1 MGPGQLPRLP
11 VGAAQPGSTDSCQSA
26 LCSGPHQSGVGP
38 DTLGHW
44 FQDGDQSAGHLSMGG
59 DTHAALNS
67 LPKLSELFLGS
78 EYEEKVHPC
87 IDLIDSLR
95 ALGVE
100 KVLVFPAIAMIG
112 DQSSGKSSVLE
123 ALSGVALSRGS
134 GIVTRCP
141 LEVKLKKIHVT
152 EGWKGKIKYKE
163 VQELDYPSEVE
174 KEIKNAQDLMAGK
187 GVGIS
192 QELISLEI
200 SSPYVPDLTLID
212 LPGIAK
218 IIKHIKTYIT
228 KQETINSVVV
238 SSNIDIATTE
248 ALKMANEVDP
258 DGERTLGVLTK
269 PDLVDKGTERTVI
282 DIVHNLSV
290 PLRKGYMIVKSHG
303 QQDTNDK
310 LTLASAITREREF
323 FEEHEYFGLNV
334 ISIFPCTSNLQYMN
348 MTVLPGNGMQIFP
361 LSTVKFCMCTIVT
374 NNSRSVLSLVV
385 IFKWQFPISLQKIK
399 LFNQDFVNAVQGE
412 ECFCFNAVVKAHMK
426 EEILKFENQK
436 FESIVKDQIRLLIIP
451 ATTVLK
457 NTTDTFTEIAVKHFD
472 NFLALHRAAKSGIE
486 DLKQKQ
492 EAAAENMIQTQFK
505 MERIVYRQ
513 DRLYSGDLEEARK
526 LPLSAQRFYSPYTLD
541 SPKQYS
547 INKMTYHLTAY
558 FKVSNRLTIQIPL
571 IICSYVLQDYGETLQ
586 NATLQLLQD
595 KNQFNILLKEWKDM
609 SSDRINLRESIKHLR
624 EAQQCLAKFS
634 ISSSHA

>member
-1 MGPGQLPRLP
+1 MLCHGMKPQQVVATPAAAGRALRVQLPE
-11 VGAAQPGSTDSCQSA
+11 A
-26 LCSGPHQSGVGP
+26 
-38 DTLGHW
+38 
-44 FQDGDQSAGHLSMGG
+44 
-59 DTHAALNS
+59 
-67 LPKLSELFLGS
+67 ELFLGS

-218 IIKHIKTYIT
+218 GKKPCMHSYKYIIKHIKTYIT

-412 ECFCFNAVVKAHMK
+412 EVCTNKKISGK
-426 EEILKFENQK
+426 ELPGFINYRK

>member
-1 MGPGQLPRLP
+1 RGSMGPGQLPRLP

-26 LCSGPHQSGVGP
+26 
-38 DTLGHW
+38 
-44 FQDGDQSAGHLSMGG
+44 
-59 DTHAALNS
+59 
-67 LPKLSELFLGS
+67 LSELFLGS

-218 IIKHIKTYIT
+218 GKKPCMHSYKYIIKHIKTYIT

-412 ECFCFNAVVKAHMK
+412 EVCTNKKISGK
-426 EEILKFENQK
+426 ELPGFINYRK

>member
-1 MGPGQLPRLP
+1 L
-11 VGAAQPGSTDSCQSA
+11 DSV
-26 LCSGPHQSGVGP
+26 H
-38 DTLGHW
+38 
-44 FQDGDQSAGHLSMGG
+44 
-59 DTHAALNS
+59 
-67 LPKLSELFLGS
+67 

-323 FEEHEYFGLNV
+323 FEEHEYFG
-334 ISIFPCTSNLQYMN
+334 
-348 MTVLPGNGMQIFP
+348 
-361 LSTVKFCMCTIVT
+361 IV
-374 NNSRSVLSLVV
+374 
-385 IFKWQFPISLQKIK
+385 
-399 LFNQDFVNAVQGE
+399 
-412 ECFCFNAVVKAHMK
+412 
-426 EEILKFENQK
+426 
-436 FESIVKDQIRLLIIP
+436 
-451 ATTVLK
+451 
-457 NTTDTFTEIAVKHFD
+457 
-472 NFLALHRAAKSGIE
+472 
-486 DLKQKQ
+486 
-492 EAAAENMIQTQFK
+492 
-505 MERIVYRQ
+505 
-513 DRLYSGDLEEARK
+513 LEEKKATI
-526 LPLSAQRFYSPYTLD
+526 PLLAE
-541 SPKQYS
+541 
-547 INKMTYHLTAY
+547 
-558 FKVSNRLTIQIPL
+558 RLTQELTDHINVSYQI
-571 IICSYVLQDYGETLQ
+571 
-586 NATLQLLQD
+586 
-595 KNQFNILLKEWKDM
+595 WKG
-609 SSDRINLRESIKHLR
+609 I
-624 EAQQCLAKFS
+624 
-634 ISSSHA
+634 

>member
-1 MGPGQLPRLP
+1 L
-11 VGAAQPGSTDSCQSA
+11 DSV
-26 LCSGPHQSGVGP
+26 H
-38 DTLGHW
+38 
-44 FQDGDQSAGHLSMGG
+44 
-59 DTHAALNS
+59 
-67 LPKLSELFLGS
+67 

-258 DGERTLGVLTK
+258 DGERTL
-269 PDLVDKGTERTVI
+269 
-282 DIVHNLSV
+282 
-290 PLRKGYMIVKSHG
+290 
-303 QQDTNDK
+303 
-310 LTLASAITREREF
+310 
-323 FEEHEYFGLNV
+323 
-334 ISIFPCTSNLQYMN
+334 
-348 MTVLPGNGMQIFP
+348 
-361 LSTVKFCMCTIVT
+361 
-374 NNSRSVLSLVV
+374 
-385 IFKWQFPISLQKIK
+385 
-399 LFNQDFVNAVQGE
+399 
-412 ECFCFNAVVKAHMK
+412 
-426 EEILKFENQK
+426 
-436 FESIVKDQIRLLIIP
+436 
-451 ATTVLK
+451 
-457 NTTDTFTEIAVKHFD
+457 DTFTEIAVKHFD

-513 DRLYSGDLEEARK
+513 DRLYSGDLEEPQLRK
-526 LPLSAQRFYSPYTLD
+526 TLNMVFVNCRIPFCIFSCTSFPLD
-541 SPKQYS
+541 
-547 INKMTYHLTAY
+547 
-558 FKVSNRLTIQIPL
+558 FKPMNSLLFSSGTGNRLTIQIPL

>member
-59 DTHAALNS
+59 DTHAALNT
-67 LPKLSELFLGS
+67 ELFLGS

-218 IIKHIKTYIT
+218 GKKPCMHSYKYIIKHIKTYIT

-323 FEEHEYFGLNV
+323 FEEHEYFGLLFLFLSFFFN
-334 ISIFPCTSNLQYMN
+334 SFLFIFPYLQKSLPNLEKQIQHKLQVASSKLQKCGLGIPE
-348 MTVLPGNGMQIFP
+348 TAEGKTLVLVEVSVNVD
-361 LSTVKFCMCTIVT
+361 LVT
-374 NNSRSVLSLVV
+374 RLNKR
-385 IFKWQFPISLQKIK
+385 PISLWNQEYIRLK
-399 LFNQDFVNAVQGE
+399 LPGFINYR
-412 ECFCFNAVVKAHMK
+412 
-426 EEILKFENQK
+426 K

>member
-1 MGPGQLPRLP
+1 L
-11 VGAAQPGSTDSCQSA
+11 DSV
-26 LCSGPHQSGVGP
+26 H
-38 DTLGHW
+38 
-44 FQDGDQSAGHLSMGG
+44 
-59 DTHAALNS
+59 
-67 LPKLSELFLGS
+67 

-174 KEIKNAQDLMAGK
+174 KEIKN
-187 GVGIS
+187 
-192 QELISLEI
+192 
-200 SSPYVPDLTLID
+200 
-212 LPGIAK
+212 
-218 IIKHIKTYIT
+218 
-228 KQETINSVVV
+228 
-238 SSNIDIATTE
+238 
-248 ALKMANEVDP
+248 
-258 DGERTLGVLTK
+258 
-269 PDLVDKGTERTVI
+269 
-282 DIVHNLSV
+282 
-290 PLRKGYMIVKSHG
+290 
-303 QQDTNDK
+303 
-310 LTLASAITREREF
+310 
-323 FEEHEYFGLNV
+323 
-334 ISIFPCTSNLQYMN
+334 
-348 MTVLPGNGMQIFP
+348 
-361 LSTVKFCMCTIVT
+361 
-374 NNSRSVLSLVV
+374 
-385 IFKWQFPISLQKIK
+385 
-399 LFNQDFVNAVQGE
+399 
-412 ECFCFNAVVKAHMK
+412 
-426 EEILKFENQK
+426 
-436 FESIVKDQIRLLIIP
+436 
-451 ATTVLK
+451 
-457 NTTDTFTEIAVKHFD
+457 DTFTEIAVKHFD

-513 DRLYSGDLEEARK
+513 DRLYSGDLEEPQLRK
-526 LPLSAQRFYSPYTLD
+526 TLNMVFVNCRIPFCIFSCTSFPLD
-541 SPKQYS
+541 
-547 INKMTYHLTAY
+547 
-558 FKVSNRLTIQIPL
+558 FKPMNSLLFSSGTGNRLTIQIPL

>member
-1 MGPGQLPRLP
+1 SSL
-11 VGAAQPGSTDSCQSA
+11 
-26 LCSGPHQSGVGP
+26 
-38 DTLGHW
+38 
-44 FQDGDQSAGHLSMGG
+44 HL
-59 DTHAALNS
+59 T
-67 LPKLSELFLGS
+67 ELFLGS

-112 DQSSGKSSVLE
+112 DQ
-123 ALSGVALSRGS
+123 R
-134 GIVTRCP
+134 IVTRCP

-218 IIKHIKTYIT
+218 GKKPCMHSYKYIIKHIKTYIT

-323 FEEHEYFGLNV
+323 FEEHEYFGL
-334 ISIFPCTSNLQYMN
+334 
-348 MTVLPGNGMQIFP
+348 
-361 LSTVKFCMCTIVT
+361 FCMCTIVT

-412 ECFCFNAVVKAHMK
+412 EVLKAHMK